1 MIPARTPWRASGDT
15 VPSRVQA
22 GSRFQF
28 AENTGA
34 FNDCGVTRRAS
45 GAESGKL
52 RAPTLSQPA
61 PLDAF
66 ANGRKALQTQSG
78 PQSPLSTLIAVLAVP
93 AIVVAVGLVW
103 SQL

>member
-1 MIPARTPWRASGDT
+1 MIPARSPWRVVRRYG
-15 VPSRVQA
+15 PSRVQS

-34 FNDCGVTRRAS
+34 FNDCVGLYNLRDGAKSLRDATPGVITARYGWSRCKP
-45 GAESGKL
+45 GA
-52 RAPTLSQPA
+52 
-61 PLDAF
+61 
-66 ANGRKALQTQSG
+66 
-78 PQSPLSTLIAVLAVP
+78 QSPISTLIAVLTVP